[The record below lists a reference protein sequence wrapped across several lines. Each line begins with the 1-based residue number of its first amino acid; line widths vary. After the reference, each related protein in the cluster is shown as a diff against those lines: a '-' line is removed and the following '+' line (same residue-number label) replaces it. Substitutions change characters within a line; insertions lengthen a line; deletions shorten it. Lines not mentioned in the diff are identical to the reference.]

1 VTDAHLTGLPA
12 ASATPAAP
20 APDGAGLQAV
30 LFDMDGLLIDSEPLW
45 FQVETEVMARLGG
58 TWTEAD
64 QRELLGSSLDNSVR
78 YFLERA
84 AGPADP
90 AQVRDW
96 VIGGIVDRVR
106 EQGVTVLPGAASL
119 AAEVAASGLGYA
131 LVTSSQH
138 EFVDAVLAR
147 TGLEFPVLVCGND
160 VRRGKPDP
168 EPYLLA
174 ARRLGVDPARCLV
187 LEDSV
192 AGVTAAEAAGCF
204 VVAVPTLRAVE
215 PRPGR
220 LVVPSLRDISLS
232 WLRAAW
238 DRWDRPGGLGGL
250 SGPAAVPRWDQ
261 GTTPASAS
269 AVEVG
274 RCRHTTRSP
283 GCRSAP
289 G

>member
-1 VTDAHLTGLPA
+1 MMNAPQSD
-12 ASATPAAP
+12 ATPADATPAGAAPQSGGGALRTTLPPAATATPAVP

-30 LFDMDGLLIDSEPLW
+30 LFDMDGLLINSEPLW

-64 QRELLGSSLDNSVR
+64 QKELLGSSLDNSVR

-106 EQGVTVLPGAASL
+106 EQGVTVMPGAAAL
-119 AAEVAASGLGYA
+119 TAEVAASGLRYA

-138 EFVDAVLAR
+138 GFVDAVLAR

-174 ARRLGVDPARCLV
+174 ARRLGVHPARCLV

-192 AGVTAAEAAGCF
+192 TGVTAGGAPAAGI
-204 VVAVPTLRAVE
+204 ADGPTSRGTG
-215 PRPGR
+215 GR
-220 LVVPSLRDISLS
+220 
-232 WLRAAW
+232 
-238 DRWDRPGGLGGL
+238 
-250 SGPAAVPRWDQ
+250 
-261 GTTPASAS
+261 TTIP
-269 AVEVG
+269 
-274 RCRHTTRSP
+274 
-283 GCRSAP
+283 
-289 G
+289 